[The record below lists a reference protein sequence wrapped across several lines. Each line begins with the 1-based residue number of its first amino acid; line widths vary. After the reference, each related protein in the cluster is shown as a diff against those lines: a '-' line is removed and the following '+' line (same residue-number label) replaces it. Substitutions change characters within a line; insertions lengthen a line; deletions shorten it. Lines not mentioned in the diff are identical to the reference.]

1 VARRHAAGFF
11 LSEHINSVLRSCPP
25 TPTGTHIHRID
36 FLSVLVTMMVII
48 ALVWIGMINTGTM
61 SNYAPTTALIAR

>member
-1 VARRHAAGFF
+1 M
-11 LSEHINSVLRSCPP
+11 
-25 TPTGTHIHRID
+25 HRTD